1 MRHLEARTLKLGDF
15 GGDVRH
21 IVEPGGPEKAGLG
34 VDQRYSY
41 DAEDPRQLVRLHRKR
56 FLKKTPHAP
65 IEIFEEAAVE
75 HDASRVAVTPFD
87 RELPA
92 EDEIGHARVVPVV
105 AAEKPARAQDVKSS
119 EVEEKALQT
128 GYAAEKHENRPGR
141 GQRRRAR
148 RLRRLGLGNQVC
160 RR

>member
-21 IVEPGGPEKAGLG
+21 IVELGGPEKAGLG

-41 DAEDPRQLVRLHRKR
+41 DPEDPRQLIRLHRKR

-75 HDASRVAVTPFD
+75 HDASRVAVTPID

-92 EDEIGHARVVPVV
+92 EDEMGHAGG
-105 AAEKPARAQDVKSS
+105 AS
-119 EVEEKALQT
+119 
-128 GYAAEKHENRPGR
+128 GR
-141 GQRRRAR
+141 GRKAR
-148 RLRRLGLGNQVC
+148 
-160 RR
+160 

>member
-1 MRHLEARTLKLGDF
+1 MRHLEARTLKVGDV

-21 IVEPGGPEKAGLG
+21 IVEAGGPEKAGLG

-92 EDEIGHARVVPVV
+92 KNEIGHAQVGLQEGGR
-105 AAEKPARAQDVKSS
+105 
-119 EVEEKALQT
+119 KA
-128 GYAAEKHENRPGR
+128 
-141 GQRRRAR
+141 
-148 RLRRLGLGNQVC
+148 RLRAVC
-160 RR
+160 QILRNGPGKGRRPATLRKSTKAQQAS